1 MWSSVKHSG
10 PVYAVANTDC
20 DIKSQSDCV
29 CRGEIQL
36 NYDSLWITVV
46 YYRIIMN
53 NSTNHS
59 TAHASGIQKSLSN
72 MHIIYRVTSLKLS
85 NYYSEFSTVA

>member
-1 MWSSVKHSG
+1 MVEYCG
-10 PVYAVANTDC
+10 VVYAVANADC

-36 NYDSLWITVV
+36 NYDLLWITVV

-53 NSTNHS
+53 NITNHN

-72 MHIIYRVTSLKLS
+72 MHIIYRVISLKLS
-85 NYYSEFSTVA
+85 NYYGEFSTVA